1 MMDDL
6 NIRIWRGDDGWC
18 WCARLGADSVYT
30 GFESYTAAFDDAA
43 KTLKQEGGSF

>member
-6 NIRIWRGDDGWC
+6 QIRIWRGDGGFWN
-18 WCARLGADSVYT
+18 WCAAIGADSVYG

-43 KTLKQEGGSF
+43 KTLKRN